1 MGVVVRVAA
10 FLLATTLV
18 VAPVAAQQATGVL
31 GSPSATNS
39 VVALLLVWTI
49 VRRAMD
55 RRGG

>member
-1 MGVVVRVAA
+1 MGVVRVAA